1 MEEETGT
8 SQMSATGSIGA
19 ICLDDGALQRY
30 ARTRNSPKSVGSLVS
45 DTKVVAIA
53 RASAAQ
59 DEEEVEA
66 GDDDG
71 DDDDDAGLVEESSLS
86 AVVSG
91 NRGCFAGLLPPV
103 GALCRARFPSTTVVD
118 SLMEGSALTRR
129 V

>member
-1 MEEETGT
+1 MEEEAGT